1 MRQGGGVPE
10 GIRHVAIIGG
20 GFSGAM
26 LAARLAETGVRSS
39 LIDRSGVFGPGLA
52 YSTPFEGHLLN
63 VRADRM
69 SAVEGRSTDFVDW
82 LRDNCPQYAD
92 PDGFAPRRLYG
103 EYLQHRLNAVRLAH
117 PGTIELVTAE
127 VAAVEADGVRLG
139 DTRVLKADTV
149 VLATGNPAPRVAG
162 KRARRVLSDPWAL
175 AALERIGPQDDV
187 IIVGSGLTMVDMALW
202 LDAHGHRG
210 RIKVLS
216 RRGLLPRAHG
226 AHHDHPK
233 PPTGDMLAGPA
244 SRRLAAARRLAADGD
259 WRGVMEGLRSLTA
272 RLWTEADIATRAR
285 WVRHLRPWWDVHRHR
300 IPSGVAGAIN
310 RLEASGR
317 LSIAS
322 GRVDSIQADAEG
334 VSVHWR
340 PRDGSGQPAIT
351 GQWLIDCTGPGHS
364 PADDPVT
371 GPLIKAG
378 RARLDPL
385 GIGLDLD
392 AQGRVRNTVSAPD
405 PRLFALGP
413 PARAAFWETTAV
425 PDIRKR
431 IEALVETLKA

>member
-1 MRQGGGVPE
+1 MAGSA
-10 GIRHVAIIGG
+10 RHIAIIGG

-26 LAARLAETGVRSS
+26 LAARLAEAGVRSS

-69 SAVEGRSTDFVDW
+69 SAVEGRSGDFVEW
-82 LRDNCPQYAD
+82 LRLNCPQYAD

-117 PGTIELVTAE
+117 PGMIELVTGE
-127 VAAVEADGVRLG
+127 VAAIEPDGVRLG
-139 DTRVLKADTV
+139 DTQMIKADAV
-149 VLATGNPAPRVAG
+149 VLATGNPAPRVADKG
-162 KRARRVLSDPWAL
+162 SRRVLSDPWAL
-175 AALERIGPQDDV
+175 AALERIGPDDAV

-202 LDAHGHRG
+202 LDANGRKG
-210 RIKVLS
+210 RIRVLS

-226 AHHDHPK
+226 VRHDHAR
-233 PPTGDMLAGPA
+233 PPTGLLLAGPA
-244 SRRLAAARRLAADGD
+244 SRRLAEARRLAADGD
-259 WRGVMEGLRSLTA
+259 WRGVMEGLRPLTA
-272 RLWTEADIATRAR
+272 RLWAEADVQTRAR
-285 WVRHLRPWWDVHRHR
+285 WVRHLSPWWDVHRHR
-300 IPSGVAGAIN
+300 TPAGVAETMS

-317 LSIAS
+317 LSIS
-322 GRVDSIQADAEG
+322 TGRVETIEADAEG
-334 VSVHWR
+334 VTLTWR
-340 PRDGSGQPAIT
+340 PRDGSARPPIN

-364 PADDPVT
+364 PADDAVT
-371 GPLIKAG
+371 APLIKAG

-392 AQGRVRNTVSAPD
+392 AEGRVLNAVSAPD

-413 PARAAFWETTAV
+413 PARATFWETTAV

-431 IEALVETLKA
+431 IEALVGVLAA

>member
-1 MRQGGGVPE
+1 MAAD
-10 GIRHVAIIGG
+10 IRHVAIIGG

-26 LAARLAETGVRSS
+26 LAARLAEAGVRSS

-69 SAVEGRSTDFVDW
+69 SAVEGRSSDFVDW
-82 LRDNCPQYAD
+82 LRLNCPQYAD

-103 EYLQHRLNAVRLAH
+103 EYLQHRLNAVRQGH
-117 PGTIELVTAE
+117 PGMIELVTGE
-127 VAAVEADGVRLG
+127 VAAIESDGVRLG
-139 DTRVLKADTV
+139 DTRVIKADAV
-149 VLATGNPAPRVAG
+149 VLATGNPAPRVADRG
-162 KRARRVLSDPWAL
+162 SRRVLGDPWAL
-175 AALERIGPQDDV
+175 AALERIGTDDEV

-202 LDAHGHRG
+202 LDANGRRG

-216 RRGLLPRAHG
+216 RRGLTPRAHG
-226 AHHDHPK
+226 VRHDHAR
-233 PPTGDMLAGPA
+233 PPTGTMLTGPA
-244 SRRLAAARRLAADGD
+244 SARLADARRLAADGD
-259 WRGVMEGLRSLTA
+259 WRGVMEGLRPLTA
-272 RLWTEADIATRAR
+272 RLWAEADTQTRAR

-300 IPSGVAGAIN
+300 IPAGVAEAIN
-310 RLEASGR
+310 RMKASGR
-317 LSIAS
+317 LNIFA
-322 GRVDSIQADAEG
+322 GRVAGVEADGEC
-334 VSVHWR
+334 VTLNWH
-340 PRDGSGQPAIT
+340 PRDGSAQQPIT

-371 GPLIKAG
+371 GPLIKVG

-392 AQGRVRNTVSAPD
+392 AQGRVLGSD
-405 PRLFALGP
+405 SHLYALGP

-431 IEALVETLKA
+431 IEALVGILA